1 MWIFDIS
8 TFITVQTWFSSS
20 QLSGLIQMRILV
32 ISTSFAKWD
41 MNSAISTLRAI
52 QIKLPI
58 QIKNSG
64 SRSDEGLGVRILGSH
79 FFRKIHIRGVLTF
92 WPWCYF
98 LTLVS
103 RLPAFSW
110 PVLPLGV
117 HRTPAAGELSPAEL
131 WWLMQAKSTFQSCS
145 LLSTRHFNL
154 ALLLGIFCPRVVKH
168 SVCLLCFHP
177 LRCHYSC

>member
-1 MWIFDIS
+1 
-8 TFITVQTWFSSS
+8 
-20 QLSGLIQMRILV
+20 
-32 ISTSFAKWD
+32 

-52 QIKLPI
+52 QVKVQI

-64 SRSDEGLGVRILGSH
+64 SRSDEGIEVRIFWIS

-98 LTLVS
+98 FDIGFQTAS
-103 RLPAFSW
+103 IFW

-154 ALLLGIFCPRVVKH
+154 ALLLGTFCPRVVKH

-177 LRCHYSC
+177 LRCHYSCWPKILVLFSPIRHTTILDNISQHCGA

>member
-8 TFITVQTWFSSS
+8 TQITNFGSKFRSGIPVLNPDHEFWFS
-20 QLSGLIQMRILV
+20 ILCK
-32 ISTSFAKWD
+32 T
-41 MNSAISTLRAI
+41 AISTLRAI
-52 QIKLPI
+52 QIKLQI

-64 SRSDEGLGVRILGSH
+64 SRFDEGIEVRIFGSH
-79 FFRKIHIRGVLTF
+79 FLRKIHIRGVLTF

-131 WWLMQAKSTFQSCS
+131 WWPMHAKSTFQSCS
-145 LLSTRHFNL
+145 LLSTLHFSF
-154 ALLLGIFCPRVVKH
+154 AT
-168 SVCLLCFHP
+168 
-177 LRCHYSC
+177 

>member
-1 MWIFDIS
+1 
-8 TFITVQTWFSSS
+8 
-20 QLSGLIQMRILV
+20 
-32 ISTSFAKWD
+32 

-52 QIKLPI
+52 QIKLQI
-58 QIKNSG
+58 QIQNSG
-64 SRSDEGLGVRILGSH
+64 SRSDEGIEVRIFWIS

-103 RLPAFSW
+103 GLSAFSW

-131 WWLMQAKSTFQSCS
+131 WWPMQAKSTFQFCS
-145 LLSTRHFNL
+145 LLSTLHFNFFVIIITFWL
-154 ALLLGIFCPRVVKH
+154 LVLLLGIFCPRVVKH
-168 SVCLLCFHP
+168 SVCLLCFHS
-177 LRCHYSC
+177 LRCHYSCWPKILVLFSPIRFSSDTMLTDVN